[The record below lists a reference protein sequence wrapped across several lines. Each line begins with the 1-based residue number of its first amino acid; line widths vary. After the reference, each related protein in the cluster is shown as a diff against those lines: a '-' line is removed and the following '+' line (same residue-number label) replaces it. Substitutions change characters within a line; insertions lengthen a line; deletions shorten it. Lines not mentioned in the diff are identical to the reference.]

1 MIIFRINHFLL
12 DQMTAY
18 LLDLLNLRSCCT
30 WCLILDKI
38 GFWSLGCVS
47 LFSGVLCD
55 LILPILI
62 YFHLL
67 FLFFLLK
74 FQFFQ
79 LFFFKEVELDLPV
92 ETRAVFYQDVS
103 EVYQNADDY

>member
-1 MIIFRINHFLL
+1 
-12 DQMTAY
+12 MTAY

-47 LFSGVLCD
+47 LLSVVQGDLVL
-55 LILPILI
+55 LMLP

-74 FQFFQ
+74 FQLLELLLFQ
-79 LFFFKEVELDLPV
+79 EVELDLPV